1 MYGVEN
7 YLKKGAKPN
16 YFYRPEDQK
25 NALHIASEKGFID
38 IVEILLKSNAEVNSI
53 SSSDQTT
60 ALILACQNDK
70 PELIK
75 LLIKYGANIN
85 HCK

>member
-25 NALHIASEKGFID
+25 NALHIASEKGFTD
-38 IVEILLKSNAEVNSI
+38 IVEVLLNNGAEVNSI

-60 ALILACQNDK
+60 ALVLACQNNK
-70 PELIK
+70 VELLQ
-75 LLIKYGANIN
+75 LLLKYGAHIN
-85 HCK
+85 HCM